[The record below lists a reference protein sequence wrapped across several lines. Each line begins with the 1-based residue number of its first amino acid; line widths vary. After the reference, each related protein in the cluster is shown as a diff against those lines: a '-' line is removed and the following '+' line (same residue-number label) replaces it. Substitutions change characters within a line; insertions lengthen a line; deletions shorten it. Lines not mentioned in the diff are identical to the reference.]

1 VVGYQLSEL
10 RTHLKSTLG
19 LGAVG
24 TVETAQLDRCIN
36 AAIAQLIQNSSD
48 DSYLDECINASIA
61 QLINNSPDNSYLDEC
76 INAAIA
82 QVIQNSPDDSFL
94 DECINAAIAQLI
106 QSSPDNS
113 LLDECINAA
122 IAHLIQTSLD
132 DDTLDAA
139 INAGIHRAASDGVP
153 GMLRDVFIAHTYEE
167 HTAAIASHTIDT
179 PTVTFTPD
187 IYDKNI
193 YPQDIVK
200 FSSATFLVNTL
211 TANKVLDIGANYHTA
226 LSGSATFVRRSI
238 KLPTAG
244 QVVAVRIVDGVKLEP
259 HAQNAAYAPTEEGE
273 PRYFEQRYD
282 SYLGVS
288 HLVLYPAPTTSVS
301 LAIIQNAELSDD
313 VIPSMSDAAYDA
325 VLERARKALL
335 GWDDTATQIQLAAA
349 NDAVI
354 DTSDQLKNSS
364 NAKQGYVRQ

>member
-1 VVGYQLSEL
+1 MATFLEL
-10 RTHLKSTLG
+10 RTDLQNSLG

-24 TVETAQLDRCIN
+24 TVETAQLNRCIN
-36 AAIAQLIQNSSD
+36 AAVAQMVQNSPDDTFLNECINSSIDQIVLSSPD
-48 DSYLDECINASIA
+48 DSYLDDCLNASVA
-61 QLINNSPDNSYLDEC
+61 QL
-76 INAAIA
+76 
-82 QVIQNSPDDSFL
+82 VQNSPDDSFL
-94 DECINAAIAQLI
+94 NECINAAVAQMV
-106 QSSPDNS
+106 QN
-113 LLDECINAA
+113 
-122 IAHLIQTSLD
+122 SLD
-132 DDTLDAA
+132 DDTLDQAL
-139 INAGIHRAASDGVP
+139 NAGMHRAASDGVP

-167 HTAAIASHTIDT
+167 HTAAIDSHTVDT

-211 TANKVLDIGANYHTA
+211 TANKVLDIGADYHTA
-226 LSGSATFVRRSI
+226 LTGSATFIRRSI
-238 KLPTAG
+238 GLPTAG
-244 QVVAVRIVDGVKLEP
+244 QVVAVRIVDGAKLEP

-282 SYLGVS
+282 PYLNES
-288 HLVLYPAPTTSVS
+288 HLVLYPAPTTSVA

-313 VIPSMSDAAYDA
+313 VMPSMSDAAYDA

-349 NDAVI
+349 ENAVV